1 MVLNPPLLFVSG
13 LFFLSLASALY
24 VAAFLVATAALRA
37 GRGRLS
43 HARAKQVLLASLLL
57 PPLLAAVP
65 TLSGATLRHS
75 HARPLLEHHS
85 AACSRVFTGLFAA
98 GDGGGGLIPRPAG
111 HLANG
116 LAWLLVAL
124 GLAYLVRLV
133 AATLRLERGL
143 TPYLSPPSPRLARA
157 VAHVGRRSRVNAA
170 LFFECPIPPS
180 SSSVFGLRRTRC
192 VLSQE
197 LVASASDA
205 ELNAIVAHE
214 ATHLHA
220 RDVAATFLVSALGC
234 LFFYLRPVRLL
245 ARRWR
250 EETELACDAA
260 AVEAG
265 GDPLAMASAI
275 LRVSGAP
282 VGARL
287 GGHGPLPPTALA
299 FADESACLTA
309 RRVEGLIARAQRS
322 APPPAR
328 GTRLRAAAGWLVT
341 LALAT
346 VGVLLLLSPS
356 AVCYAHCSLEAA
368 AHLLP

>member
-24 VAAFLVATAALRA
+24 VAAFLAATAALRA
-37 GRGRLS
+37 GRMRFS
-43 HARAKQVLLASLLL
+43 PARAKQVLLASLLL

-75 HARPLLEHHS
+75 HIQPLLEHHS
-85 AACSRVFTGLFAA
+85 ATCSRIFTDLFAA
-98 GDGGGGLIPRPAG
+98 GDGGSGLIPRPAG
-111 HLANG
+111 YLVNG
-116 LAWLLVAL
+116 LAWLLVAF
-124 GLAYLVRLV
+124 GLARLVRLV
-133 AATLRLERGL
+133 VATLRLEQGL

-157 VAHVGRRSRVNAA
+157 VAHVNRRSGVNAA
-170 LFFECPIPPS
+170 LFFECPIPAAS
-180 SSSVFGLRRTRC
+180 SCVFGLRHTRC

-197 LVASASDA
+197 LVTSASDA

-214 ATHLHA
+214 AIHLRA
-220 RDVAATFLVSALGC
+220 RDVAATFLVSGLAS

-260 AVEAG
+260 AVEAVS
-265 GDPLAMASAI
+265 DPLAMAAAI

-282 VGARL
+282 VGV
-287 GGHGPLPPTALA
+287 PLPPTALA
-299 FADESACLTA
+299 FADESADLTA

-322 APPPAR
+322 ALPQAR
-328 GTRLRAAAGWLVT
+328 QTRLQSAGGWLVT
-341 LALAT
+341 LALAA
-346 VGVLLLLSPS
+346 VGLLLLLSPS

>member
-1 MVLNPPLLFVSG
+1 MVINPPLLFVSG
-13 LFFLSLASALY
+13 LFFLALASALY
-24 VAAFLVATAALRA
+24 VAAFVAATAILRA
-37 GRGRLS
+37 GRGRVS

-85 AACSRVFTGLFAA
+85 AACSQLFTSLPATWS
-98 GDGGGGLIPRPAG
+98 GGGSETISRIAG
-111 HLANG
+111 SLVNG

-124 GLAYLVRLV
+124 GLVSLVRLV
-133 AATLRLERGL
+133 VATLQLERGL
-143 TPYLSPPSPRLARA
+143 IPYLSTPSARLARA
-157 VAHVGRRSRVNAA
+157 VAHVGRRSKVNAA
-170 LFFECPIPPS
+170 LFFECPIPMTH
-180 SSSVFGLRRTRC
+180 SSVLGLRRTRC

-197 LVASASDA
+197 LVAAATDE
-205 ELNAIVAHE
+205 ELDAIVAHE
-214 ATHLHA
+214 STHLRF
-220 RDVAATFLVSALGC
+220 RDVEAAFLVGVLNC

-260 AVEAG
+260 AVEVV
-265 GDPLAMASAI
+265 GDPLAMATAI
-275 LRVSGAP
+275 LRVSGTP
-282 VGARL
+282 TGEPL
-287 GGHGPLPPTALA
+287 SGPLPPIALA

-309 RRVEGLIARAQRS
+309 RRVENLIAQARRS
-322 APPPAR
+322 ALPAAR
-328 GTRLRAAAGWLVT
+328 ETRLQSVGGWVVT
-341 LALAT
+341 LALAAA
-346 VGVLLLLSPS
+346 GVFLLLSPS

>member
-1 MVLNPPLLFVSG
+1 MVINPPLLFVSG
-13 LFFLSLASALY
+13 LFFLALSSALY
-24 VAAFLVATAALRA
+24 VAAFLAATALLRA
-37 GRGRLS
+37 GRRWVS

-65 TLSGATLRHS
+65 TLSGAMLRHS

-85 AACSRVFTGLFAA
+85 AACSQLFTDLLATWDGSGSEMISRAA
-98 GDGGGGLIPRPAG
+98 GYFI
-111 HLANG
+111 NG

-124 GLAYLVRLV
+124 GLVYLVRLV
-133 AATLRLERGL
+133 VATLRLERGL
-143 TPYLSPPSPRLARA
+143 MPYLSIPSARLARS
-157 VAHVGRRSRVNAA
+157 VAHVGRRSRVNGA
-170 LFFECPIPPS
+170 LFFECPIPAAY
-180 SSSVFGLRRTRC
+180 SSVLGLRHTRC

-197 LVASASDA
+197 LVAAATDE

-214 ATHLHA
+214 SMHLRA
-220 RDVAATFLVSALGC
+220 RDVEATFLVSLLNC

-260 AVEAG
+260 AVQVV
-265 GDPLAMASAI
+265 GDPLAMAAAI
-275 LRVSGAP
+275 LRVSGTPAST
-282 VGARL
+282 RL
-287 GGHGPLPPTALA
+287 SGPLPAVALA

-309 RRVEGLIARAQRS
+309 KRVESLIAQAQRS
-322 APPPAR
+322 ALPAAR
-328 GTRLRAAAGWLVT
+328 ETRLQSGGGWVVT
-341 LALAT
+341 LALAA
-346 VGVLLLLSPS
+346 VGISLLLSPE